1 MLGIE
6 EIKKIIPHRAPML
19 LVDMVESIEPG
30 VSAVAYK
37 AVSYN
42 EPFFQG
48 HYPDCP
54 VMPGV
59 LIIEALAQTG
69 AIALMSSDEYKDK
82 TPFFGAVQNAKFRKP
97 VSPGCMLRLE
107 TELVKVRGSI
117 GMGKGKAYVGDQVV
131 AEGEFT
137 FVIK

>member
-6 EIKKIIPHRAPML
+6 EIKKILPHRAPML
-19 LVDMVESIEPG
+19 LIDRVEELNPG

-42 EPFFQG
+42 ETFFLG
-48 HYPDCP
+48 HYPDYP

-59 LIIEALAQTG
+59 LIVEALAQTG
-69 AIALMSSDEYKDK
+69 AVAVMSCEKFQNK
-82 TPFFGAVQNAKFRKP
+82 LAFFGGIDKVKFRKQ
-97 VSPGCMLRLE
+97 VTPGCLLRLE
-107 TELVKVRGSI
+107 TEIIKMKGPI
-117 GMGKGKAYVGDQVV
+117 GVGKGKAYVDDQLMVE
-131 AEGEFT
+131 AEIT

>member
-6 EIKKIIPHRAPML
+6 EIKKILPHRAPML
-19 LVDMVESIEPG
+19 LIDRVEELNPG

-42 EPFFQG
+42 EPFFLG
-48 HYPDCP
+48 HYPDYP

-59 LIIEALAQTG
+59 LIVEALAQTG
-69 AIALMSSDEYKDK
+69 AVAVMSCEKFQNK
-82 TPFFGAVQNAKFRKP
+82 LAFFGGIDKVKFRKQ
-97 VSPGCMLRLE
+97 VTPGCLLRLE
-107 TELVKVRGSI
+107 TEIIKMKGPI
-117 GMGKGKAYVGDQVV
+117 GVGKGKAYVDDQLMVE
-131 AEGEFT
+131 AEIT

>member
-6 EIKKIIPHRAPML
+6 EIKKILPHRAPML
-19 LVDMVESIEPG
+19 LIDRVEELNPG

-42 EPFFQG
+42 EPFFLG
-48 HYPDCP
+48 HYPDYP

-59 LIIEALAQTG
+59 LIVEALAQTG
-69 AIALMSSDEYKDK
+69 AVAVMSCEKFQNK
-82 TPFFGAVQNAKFRKP
+82 LAFFGGIDKVKFREQ
-97 VSPGCMLRLE
+97 VTPGCLLRLE
-107 TELVKVRGSI
+107 TEIIKMKGPI
-117 GMGKGKAYVGDQVV
+117 GVGKGKAYVDDQLMVE
-131 AEGEFT
+131 AEIT